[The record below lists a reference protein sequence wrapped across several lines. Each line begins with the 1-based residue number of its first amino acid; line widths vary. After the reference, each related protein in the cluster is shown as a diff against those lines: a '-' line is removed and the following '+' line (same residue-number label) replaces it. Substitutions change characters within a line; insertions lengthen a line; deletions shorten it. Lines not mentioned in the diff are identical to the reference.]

1 MLRTNET
8 RIVISGVEGV
18 NKGAE
23 LMLYA
28 ILREI
33 EVRFP
38 DAIVYLPISQFPF
51 GLKKIQTSLQLRQSP
66 NRFVRFL
73 GKYHITGLIAR
84 LGWRSKYLY
93 NLYPI
98 KGAKYYI
105 DASGL
110 FFSDQMISSEIIA
123 KDLNVLLNGY
133 HNQGTKVIYL
143 PQAFGPF
150 YQLPSRNAVEVA
162 LKYSDLVCVRD
173 DKSQEYLM
181 SLGNIHRNIKKYYDF
196 TGILQGTIPVVY
208 QYLSGRV
215 CLILNT
221 QIIRKG
227 IMGEEEYLDLFK
239 RIIEVVYD
247 NGHKAFILDHAN
259 DLELSKKCC
268 SKVMSEIPIISGL
281 DALDVKGI
289 ISQSYLCISSRFHGV
304 VSAFSSCVPC
314 LTTSWNHKY
323 QELLNLYEME
333 DALLSA
339 SHMDSIYKVSQYLSK
354 DINQNVRE
362 KLRLKKEVINHN
374 IEEMWQ
380 HVWSI

>member
-1 MLRTNET
+1 MTK
-8 RIVISGVEGV
+8 IVVSGVEGV

-28 ILREI
+28 ILKEI
-33 EVRFP
+33 EIRFP
-38 DAIVYLPISQFPF
+38 DAIVYLPIAQFPH

-73 GKYHITGLIAR
+73 GKYHITGLLAR

-93 NLYPI
+93 NLYPV
-98 KGAKYYI
+98 KGAKYYL

-123 KDLNVLLNGY
+123 KDLNLLLNGY
-133 HNQGTKVIYL
+133 HSQGTKVIYL

-150 YQLPSRNAVEVA
+150 QQIPSRNAVEVA
-162 LKYSDLVCVRD
+162 LGYSDLVCVRD
-173 DKSQEYLM
+173 EKSHEYLM
-181 SLGNIHRNIKKYYDF
+181 SLGNVHKNIKKYYDF
-196 TGILQGTIPVVY
+196 TGTLQGTVPIQY

-227 IMGEEEYLDLFK
+227 IMCEEEYLNLFK
-239 RIIEVVYD
+239 HIIKVVYD
-247 NGHKAFILDHAN
+247 NGYEAFVLDHAN
-259 DLELSKKCC
+259 DYDLSKKCC
-268 SKVMSEIPIISGL
+268 SMVTNDIPIVSGL
-281 DALDVKGI
+281 DALAIKGI

-304 VSAFSSCVPC
+304 VSSFSSCVPC

-323 QELLNLYEME
+323 QELLNLYEMN
-333 DALLSA
+333 DALLSTSRVECA
-339 SHMDSIYKVSQYLSK
+339 DKVNQYLSK
-354 DINQNVRE
+354 EKNQSVRK
-362 KLRLKKEVINHN
+362 KLCFKKEMINNN
-374 IEEMWQ
+374 IEEMWK